1 MANIQAVFS
10 DLDGTLLNS
19 SHKITP
25 LTAAAIRRLGEIG
38 IPFVPVSG
46 RGPQGI
52 DLILEGQGLRC
63 PIIAYS
69 GALMLDEQR
78 RVIFE
83 RGMSLGEARAVVD
96 HLKARRFDLTWCAFS
111 AKQWLVPTREDPRIL
126 VEEAILQTQATP
138 GGLDRLQAGEV
149 VDKLMCICDPEQL
162 PAVEADVKAAFPM
175 YTVVPSDRHLLEIMT
190 GGVNKAQAM
199 AQFCQLRQMDLRC
212 VAAFGDQYN
221 DLEMLQRAGY
231 GIAMGNAPEPIRRAA
246 GRVTADHDHDG
257 VYYALQALGLA

>member
-1 MANIQAVFS
+1 M
-10 DLDGTLLNS
+10 L
-19 SHKITP
+19 
-25 LTAAAIRRLGEIG
+25 
-38 IPFVPVSG
+38 PVSG
-46 RGPQGI
+46 RGRQGI

-212 VAAFGDQYN
+212 VAAFGDNTMTWKCSSGQAMALRWATLRN
-221 DLEMLQRAGY
+221 LSAG
-231 GIAMGNAPEPIRRAA
+231 AA

>member
-1 MANIQAVFS
+1 
-10 DLDGTLLNS
+10 
-19 SHKITP
+19 
-25 LTAAAIRRLGEIG
+25 
-38 IPFVPVSG
+38 
-46 RGPQGI
+46 
-52 DLILEGQGLRC
+52 
-63 PIIAYS
+63 
-69 GALMLDEQR
+69 
-78 RVIFE
+78 
-83 RGMSLGEARAVVD
+83 
-96 HLKARRFDLTWCAFS
+96 
-111 AKQWLVPTREDPRIL
+111 
-126 VEEAILQTQATP
+126 
-138 GGLDRLQAGEV
+138 
-149 VDKLMCICDPEQL
+149 MCICDPEQL

-199 AQFCQLRQMDLRC
+199 AQFCQLRQLDLRC